1 MSEHVAMWQAARVYV
16 FINYA
21 VATLWELS
29 LDYCITT
36 LLADHQAKQ
45 SQILKRALQDLKGV
59 LKQRVWIFNSKAV
72 YENNSIT

>member
-21 VATLWELS
+21 GATLWELS

-45 SQILKRALQDLKGV
+45 SQIFEKGIKGFKRCSETKG
-59 LKQRVWIFNSKAV
+59 LNF
-72 YENNSIT
+72 

>member
-21 VATLWELS
+21 RATLWELS

-36 LLADHQAKQ
+36 LLADHQTKQ
-45 SQILKRALQDLKGV
+45 SQIFEKGITGFKRCSETKG
-59 LKQRVWIFNSKAV
+59 LNFQL
-72 YENNSIT
+72 